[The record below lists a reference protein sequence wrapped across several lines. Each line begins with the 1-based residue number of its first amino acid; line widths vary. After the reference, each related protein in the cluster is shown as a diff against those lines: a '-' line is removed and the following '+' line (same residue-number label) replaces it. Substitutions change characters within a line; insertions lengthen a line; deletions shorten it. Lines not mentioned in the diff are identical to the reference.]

1 MAADV
6 RAALAAALR
15 AALGARDMPAAAA
28 LRSALAAIANAE
40 AVSGDA
46 VHAVPV
52 PRPGTSRIAMAS
64 AGLGSTEVPRRVLDE
79 AIIRGIVSNE
89 ITERRQAA
97 DQYAAAG
104 HVSYADRLTAEANV
118 LQAVLAAL
126 YRGVRPMRPAL
137 PAGRQQQDQDRGRHL
152 LRRAAVKMHSGA
164 GR

>member
-1 MAADV
+1 MAADL
-6 RAALAAALR
+6 RAALEAALR
-15 AALGARDMPAAAA
+15 AALGARDLAAAAA

-79 AIIRGIVSNE
+79 ATIRDIVTAE

-104 HVSYADRLTAEANV
+104 HVRYSDRLKAEADV
-118 LQAVLAAL
+118 LRAVLAAT
-126 YRGVRPMRPAL
+126 A
-137 PAGRQQQDQDRGRHL
+137 
-152 LRRAAVKMHSGA
+152 
-164 GR
+164 